1 MRFRTL
7 ANKFPLILLLSLAL
21 AACSAF
27 GNSSP
32 QPLPTVVLGSNQGSP
47 QASLPGTVGG
57 VTASGTVVP
66 AQKVDLA
73 FALAGEV
80 EEVNVAVG
88 DQVTAGQVLASL
100 AGVEQLQA
108 TLSAAEL
115 DVFTAQQALQK
126 LSDDL
131 QDDQTAA
138 LQALN
143 DAREAVR
150 AAERKIAG
158 FGAPAEAIDI
168 EVASSN
174 VALARHALEQAQ
186 KDFKPFENKPED
198 NLKRAALLNKLSD
211 AQQRYDDAVKRLN
224 QLTGVIVPEF
234 DMQQA
239 QTELEIAQS
248 RLKLAEDKYQ
258 TLMNGPDPAALEQA
272 QARLKNA
279 QDQAEAA
286 RSNLV
291 NLQLKA
297 PIAGTVTQVNTHSG
311 EWVIP
316 GQPVLSL
323 ADLDHLRI
331 ETTDLSERDVPKI
344 EIGQPVTIL
353 VEALDQNVAGHV
365 IQIAPLADTLGGDVV
380 YKTTIDLDKPTPGLR
395 AGMSVEVQFETGQ

>member
-27 GNSSP
+27 GNSSS

-100 AGVEQLQA
+100 TGVEQLQA

-131 QDDQTAA
+131 PDDQTAA

-186 KDFKPFENKPED
+186 KDFKPYENKPED

-211 AQQRYDDAVKRLN
+211 AQQRYDDAVKQLN

-258 TLMNGPDPAALEQA
+258 TLMNGPDPDALELA

-297 PIAGTVTQVNTHSG
+297 PIAGTVSQVNTHSG

-344 EIGQPVTIL
+344 AIGQPVTIL

>member
-1 MRFRTL
+1 
-7 ANKFPLILLLSLAL
+7 
-21 AACSAF
+21 
-27 GNSSP
+27 
-32 QPLPTVVLGSNQGSP
+32 
-47 QASLPGTVGG
+47 
-57 VTASGTVVP
+57 
-66 AQKVDLA
+66 
-73 FALAGEV
+73 
-80 EEVNVAVG
+80 
-88 DQVTAGQVLASL
+88 
-100 AGVEQLQA
+100 
-108 TLSAAEL
+108 
-115 DVFTAQQALQK
+115 
-126 LSDDL
+126 
-131 QDDQTAA
+131 
-138 LQALN
+138 
-143 DAREAVR
+143 
-150 AAERKIAG
+150 
-158 FGAPAEAIDI
+158 
-168 EVASSN
+168 
-174 VALARHALEQAQ
+174 
-186 KDFKPFENKPED
+186 
-198 NLKRAALLNKLSD
+198 
-211 AQQRYDDAVKRLN
+211 
-224 QLTGVIVPEF
+224 
-234 DMQQA
+234 
-239 QTELEIAQS
+239 
-248 RLKLAEDKYQ
+248 
-258 TLMNGPDPAALEQA
+258 MNGPDPAALEQA

>member
-1 MRFRTL
+1 
-7 ANKFPLILLLSLAL
+7 
-21 AACSAF
+21 
-27 GNSSP
+27 
-32 QPLPTVVLGSNQGSP
+32 
-47 QASLPGTVGG
+47 
-57 VTASGTVVP
+57 
-66 AQKVDLA
+66 
-73 FALAGEV
+73 
-80 EEVNVAVG
+80 
-88 DQVTAGQVLASL
+88 AGQVLASL
-100 AGVEQLQA
+100 TGVEQLQA

-211 AQQRYDDAVKRLN
+211 AQQRYDDAVKQLN

-323 ADLDHLRI
+323 AD
-331 ETTDLSERDVPKI
+331 
-344 EIGQPVTIL
+344 GQPVTIL

-365 IQIAPLADTLGGDVV
+365 VRIAPLADTLGGDVV

>member
-88 DQVTAGQVLASL
+88 DQVTADQLLASL

-131 QDDQTAA
+131 PDDQTAA

-186 KDFKPFENKPED
+186 KDFKPYENKPED

-211 AQQRYDDAVKRLN
+211 AQQRYDDAVKQLN

-258 TLMNGPDPAALEQA
+258 TLMNGPDPDALELA

-297 PIAGTVTQVNTHSG
+297 PIAGTVSQVNTHSG

-331 ETTDLSERDVPKI
+331 ETTDLSERDVPRI
-344 EIGQPVTIL
+344 AIGQPVTIL

-365 IQIAPLADTLGGDVV
+365 VQIAPLANTLGGDVV

-395 AGMSVEVQFETGQ
+395 AGMSVKVQFETGQ

>member
-1 MRFRTL
+1 MRFN
-7 ANKFPLILLLSLAL
+7 APAKKFALILLLSFTLTG
-21 AACSAF
+21 CGTF
-27 GNSSP
+27 GNPSP
-32 QPLPTVVLGSNQGSP
+32 QPLPTVVLGGNQTSP

-80 EEVNVAVG
+80 ETVNVAVG
-88 DQVTAGQVLASL
+88 DQVTAGQILANL
-100 AGVEQLQA
+100 AGAEQLQA
-108 TLSAAEL
+108 ALSAAEL

-131 QDDQTAA
+131 PDDQTAA

-158 FGAPAEAIDI
+158 FGAPAEPLDI

-198 NLKRAALLNKLSD
+198 NLRRAALLNKLSD
-211 AQQRYDDAVKRLN
+211 AQERYDDAVKRLN

-258 TLMNGPDPAALEQA
+258 TLMNGPDPAALELA

-279 QDQAEAA
+279 QDQADAA

-291 NLQLKA
+291 DLQLKA
-297 PIAGTVTQVNTHSG
+297 PFAGTVSQVSIHSG
-311 EWVIP
+311 EWAIP

-344 EIGQPVTIL
+344 AIGQPVTIL
-353 VEALDQNVAGHV
+353 VEALNQTVTGHV
-365 IQIAPLADTLGGDVV
+365 VQIAPLADTLGGDVV

-395 AGMSVEVQFETGQ
+395 AGMSVEVQFETGE

>member
-88 DQVTAGQVLASL
+88 DQVTADQLLASL

-131 QDDQTAA
+131 PDDQTAA

-186 KDFKPFENKPED
+186 KDFKPYENKPED

-211 AQQRYDDAVKRLN
+211 AQQRYDDAVKQLN

-258 TLMNGPDPAALEQA
+258 TLMNGPDPEALELA

-297 PIAGTVTQVNTHSG
+297 PIAGTVSQVNTHSG

-323 ADLDHLRI
+323 ADLDHLRV
-331 ETTDLSERDVPKI
+331 ETTDLSERDVPRI
-344 EIGQPVTIL
+344 AVGQPVTIL

-365 IQIAPLADTLGGDVV
+365 VQIAPLANTLGGDVV

>member
-1 MRFRTL
+1 MRFRTM
-7 ANKFPLILLLSLAL
+7 AEKFALILLLSFTLAG
-21 AACSAF
+21 CGAF
-27 GNSSP
+27 ANPSP
-32 QPLPTVVLGSNQGSP
+32 QPLPTVVLGSNQASP
-47 QASLPGTVGG
+47 QASPQVASGV

-66 AQKVDLA
+66 AQEVHLA
-73 FALAGEV
+73 FALAGQV
-80 EEVNVAVG
+80 EAVNVSVG
-88 DQVTAGQVLASL
+88 DKVVEGQVLASL

-108 TLSAAEL
+108 ALSAAEL

-126 LSDDL
+126 LNDDL
-131 QDDQTAA
+131 PDDQTAA

-158 FGAPAEAIDI
+158 FGAPAEPLDI
-168 EVASSN
+168 QVARSN

-198 NLKRAALLNKLSD
+198 NLRRAALLNKLSD
-211 AQQRYDDAVKRLN
+211 AQERYDDAVKQLN
-224 QLTGVIVPEF
+224 QLIGVIVPEF

-258 TLMNGPDPAALEQA
+258 TLMNGPDPAALELA

-279 QDQAEAA
+279 QDQADAA

-291 NLQLKA
+291 DLQLKA
-297 PIAGTVTQVNTHSG
+297 PIAGTVSQVNIHSG
-311 EWVIP
+311 EWAIP

-331 ETTDLSERDVPKI
+331 ETTDLSERDVPRI
-344 EIGQPVTIL
+344 EIGQPVTVL
-353 VEALDQNVAGHV
+353 VEALNQNVTGHV
-365 IQIAPLADTLGGDVV
+365 IQIAPLADILGGDVV
-380 YKTTIDLDKPTPGLR
+380 YKTTIELDTPTPGLR